1 MLVAGAGAVGQWLG
15 ARLQQAGHD
24 VHLLTTQRHIEPLR
38 SLRIE
43 GLSTFSGNLHA
54 VADAKQLSG
63 DFGAIVLTS
72 KAHMTQAIA
81 PQVASFLDD
90 GAPFI
95 SLQNGLG
102 NAQKMGRFVT
112 PERVVVAVTS
122 HGLTLER
129 PGLIRHTGI
138 GATIVGPGP
147 GGDHDEARVA
157 DKLLAD
163 AKLEPEMHADMRGF
177 IWRKAL
183 VNHAINPVA
192 ALHGVRNGEIA
203 QRPELH
209 ALSSTMLRE
218 GLALAARARVE
229 LPPGDAQNLVDAT
242 LEKTAQNK
250 VSMLQDVEAKRPTE
264 IETLT
269 GRMVRLGERLLVSM
283 PRSEAVYGRLKDL
296 ETSYLGA
303 ERVRQTVWDELPWEE
318 QPF

>member
-192 ALHGVRNGEIA
+192 ALHGVQAENAFKKKEYAIAIEHYESAGDRNSLLTCGQAAISEGRIDEA
-203 QRPELH
+203 H
-209 ALSSTMLRE
+209 AAYAAALRLS
-218 GLALAARARVE
+218 G
-229 LPPGDAQNLVDAT
+229 
-242 LEKTAQNK
+242 TA
-250 VSMLQDVEAKRPTE
+250 
-264 IETLT
+264 
-269 GRMVRLGERLLVSM
+269 
-283 PRSEAVYGRLKDL
+283 
-296 ETSYLGA
+296 
-303 ERVRQTVWDELPWEE
+303 E
-318 QPF
+318 QQ